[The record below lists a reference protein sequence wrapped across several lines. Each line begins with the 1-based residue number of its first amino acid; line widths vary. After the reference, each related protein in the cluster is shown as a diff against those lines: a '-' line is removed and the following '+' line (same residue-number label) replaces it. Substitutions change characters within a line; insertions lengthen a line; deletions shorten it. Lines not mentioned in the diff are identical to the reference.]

1 MLKRRT
7 LLFSIAVITLA
18 FATPVRGQSSLSD
31 LAQQLA
37 ETRANTET
45 EAPAPVETSAVEAQ
59 PLGSVVPDQSGP
71 SDPADSGVFDTGN
84 SWLLSTL
91 TALGVVLGLV
101 LLLRWL
107 FVRYFGG
114 RLAVRS
120 TPVVEVLSRSL
131 IAPRQHVLLLR
142 VGSRILVVS
151 ESPGGMRTLADVD
164 DPEEVA
170 SLIGAVSSARDN
182 SISRGFSRM
191 LHGFHGQYE
200 DKQTELEG
208 GDDGEVAVDRAR
220 DSLDGLLSRVRLMS
234 GRQGDP
240 S

>member
-1 MLKRRT
+1 MKRRT
-7 LLFSIAVITLA
+7 LLFSIAVITLVIA
-18 FATPVRGQSSLSD
+18 SPLRGQQSLSD
-31 LAQQLA
+31 LAQHLA
-37 ETRANTET
+37 DADKTAGTET
-45 EAPAPVETSAVEAQ
+45 PSAVPDSAIESQ
-59 PLGSVVPDQSGP
+59 PLGSTVPDQSGP
-71 SDPADSGVFDTGN
+71 SDHSDSGVFNTGN
-84 SWLLSTL
+84 SWLLSTI
-91 TALGVVLGLV
+91 TALGIVLGLV

-120 TPVVEVLSRSL
+120 TPVVEVLSRSS

-170 SLIGAVSSARDN
+170 SLIGAVSSSRDN

-200 DKQTELEG
+200 DRQTELEG

-220 DSLDGLLSRVRLMS
+220 DSLNGLLSRVRLMS
-234 GRQGDP
+234 NRQGDQ